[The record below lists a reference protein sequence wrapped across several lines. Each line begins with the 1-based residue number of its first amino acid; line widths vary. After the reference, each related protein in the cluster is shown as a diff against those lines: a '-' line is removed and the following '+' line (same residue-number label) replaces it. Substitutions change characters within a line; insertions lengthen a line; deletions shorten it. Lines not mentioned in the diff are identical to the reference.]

1 MNLGPSHPSTR
12 ASIQFSTISGI
23 RITGRYTGKPHVAN
37 SYVDVDAND
46 PGSWNK
52 SVAEGGYEQ
61 CGMWSGQQ
69 VRRPL
74 LRRRRHHPV
83 EVHHLRHHVG
93 GGRDV

>member
-52 SVAEGGYEQ
+52 SLAEGGYER

-74 LRRRRHHPV
+74 LRFSFPQPRALLLQRQA
-83 EVHHLRHHVG
+83 LRQ
-93 GGRDV
+93 R

>member
-74 LRRRRHHPV
+74 PLLRLSFPQPRALLLHRQA
-83 EVHHLRHHVG
+83 LRQ
-93 GGRDV
+93 R